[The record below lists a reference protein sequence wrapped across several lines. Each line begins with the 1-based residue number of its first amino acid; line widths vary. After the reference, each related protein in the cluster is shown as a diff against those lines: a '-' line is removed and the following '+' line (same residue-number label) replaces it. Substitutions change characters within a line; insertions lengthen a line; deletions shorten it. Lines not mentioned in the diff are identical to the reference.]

1 MGQTGFEISIGLRF
15 GHLATC
21 SQHNPKRATSITFI
35 VHQTDKAV
43 WMKKDFAVLCF
54 PNPTKVRGLL
64 MPIASRLGCFWQIRC
79 FWQTLQEDLGLQP
92 QTTPENWANCLP
104 PPLFLILIK
113 TNIHSLIESF
123 THFCCKNV
131 TSRQSTRNPGP
142 GLG

>member
-15 GHLATC
+15 GHLATY

-43 WMKKDFAVLCF
+43 WMKKNLAVLWF

-79 FWQTLQEDLGLQP
+79 FWQTIQEDLGLQP
-92 QTTPENWANCLP
+92 QTTPENWANCLGRTSNTT
-104 PPLFLILIK
+104 LQIFSYASSSTLY
-113 TNIHSLIESF
+113 SCEQVSES
-123 THFCCKNV
+123 
-131 TSRQSTRNPGP
+131 
-142 GLG
+142 